1 MSVFSNDTVSAG
13 IRAPLTIDESDFE
26 YSLSPRSR
34 RNSIGSSYCS
44 NSELES
50 EGFVSGEDDSE
61 TMPCVTGQDEE
72 IIEETHFVHEF
83 GFHNPSV
90 VRPNG
95 ETVRVSSFSNVCG
108 FSRPSVTDPY
118 DNFAKESGIVHR
130 NAFFRPFVGNPD
142 GEFARETGDVNR
154 NSFSRPFVGSPDV
167 KTCNVISDVDG
178 FDDSR
183 SFSSESCG
191 EFVENEVYVPD
202 SSGSRPI
209 VTVTDEENLENSP
222 ALVVDIIKVS
232 EAMLKSHIPIAKISR
247 ESDDDDDDDQGSEDL
262 ENERTVDIIR
272 VPSSEVLHGL
282 NTALKVRM
290 LEGDEGND
298 DYEPQAESMVEMEFV
313 KDMVISSCVSGP
325 KDEKEHNFGEDDII
339 KCVITSNTVQDRV
352 NKPYNIDEETQE
364 TDAIDNRKKYADSV
378 GHSNTVLEDNFVFSQ
393 SVESEKL
400 EIEREREEIFEDL
413 PLEFLG
419 LPKAL
424 TENVL
429 ANMYDS
435 ILGDE
440 CQSVSKVATLD
451 QETAKEAVYFD
462 ELSGELK
469 SKAMMVE
476 TDRDSI
482 TLSNEE
488 ISLDHSQGIDC
499 QIVTDSDNSV
509 VKPPQSGDG
518 VENFSPDCISGDF
531 GSLFSSTL
539 PIIEE
544 RSETEKKTKLEKI
557 QHAQVE
563 YLRLVDQFSR
573 FQDDFVASNVLGQ
586 LSDTEAKPSFPAF
599 SLDSAATELQAR
611 QNVDLG
617 FSLCIL
623 VIGKT
628 GVGKSATI
636 NSIFRQNKTSVNA
649 FEPSM
654 TRVKEINGE
663 IYGVKVKVFDTPGL
677 STCPIDQK
685 SNRKLLSSIK
695 KLMRKSPM
703 DVILYVDRLDTQ
715 LGSLND
721 LPLLK
726 SITSCLGSSIWRKS
740 VLAFT
745 HANLVPP
752 DGPAGYPLSYEEFI
766 DQQSRSVRQLIRQLS
781 GEMNNDLTVPV
792 SLVENHPSAKETK
805 ENGEEEWRFKLLFS
819 FYSKKI
825 LSESRS
831 VVRVDSPMDNAKDFF
846 KYRFLEPS
854 CRMILTRPVF
864 ESYCDCGYDG
874 VLVGDSLDVWSR
886 PPAVFSIRLAKD
898 KKDLKLNVSL
908 GSNKKLSGKISVK
921 TGGLDPIQIAA
932 LTFFPIAKAV
942 FDKIFRQSVED

>member
-34 RNSIGSSYCS
+34 GNSIGSSFCS
-44 NSELES
+44 NSELEL

-61 TMPCVTGQDEE
+61 TMPHVTRQDEE
-72 IIEETHFVHEF
+72 ILREAHLFNGF
-83 GFHNPSV
+83 GFHQPSV
-90 VRPNG
+90 VKANG
-95 ETVRVSSFSNVCG
+95 ETVQASSFSNVCG
-108 FSRPSVTDPY
+108 FSCPPVRDPY

-154 NSFSRPFVGSPDV
+154 NSFSRPFVGGPDV
-167 KTCNVISDVDG
+167 KTCKVISGVNRS
-178 FDDSR
+178 DDSR
-183 SFSSESCG
+183 SFSSESGG

-209 VTVTDEENLENSP
+209 VTITDEEDLENGP
-222 ALVVDIIKVS
+222 ALVVDIIKIS
-232 EAMLKSHIPIAKISR
+232 EALLKSHIPIAKISR
-247 ESDDDDDDDQGSEDL
+247 ESDDDDEGSDDL
-262 ENERTVDIIR
+262 ENECSVDITR
-272 VPSSEVLHGL
+272 VPSSEVQYGL
-282 NTALKVRM
+282 NSALKVRM
-290 LEGDEGND
+290 SEVGEGDD

-325 KDEKEHNFGEDDII
+325 KDENEHNFVEEDII

-352 NKPYNIDEETQE
+352 NEPYNIDEETQK
-364 TDAIDNRKKYADSV
+364 TDATDGRKKYADLV
-378 GHSNTVLEDNFVFSQ
+378 GHSNTGLEDNFVFNQ

-400 EIEREREEIFEDL
+400 EIEREREEIFEDM
-413 PLEFLG
+413 PHEFLG

-429 ANMYDS
+429 GNMYDS

-440 CQSVSKVATLD
+440 CRSVFKVSTLD
-451 QETAKEAVYFD
+451 QETTKEAVHFD
-462 ELSGELK
+462 ELPGELK
-469 SKAMMVE
+469 SEAMMVE
-476 TDRDSI
+476 TDIDSI
-482 TLSNEE
+482 ALSNEE
-488 ISLDHSQGIDC
+488 ISVDHSQGTDC
-499 QIVTDSDNSV
+499 QIITYSDDSV
-509 VKPPQSGDG
+509 VKPSQSGDV
-518 VENFSPDCISGDF
+518 VENFSPDCISGDS
-531 GSLFSSTL
+531 GSLFSSTP
-539 PIIEE
+539 PITGA
-544 RSETEKKTKLEKI
+544 RSETGTKKKLEKI
-557 QHAQVE
+557 QHVQVE
-563 YLRLVDQFSR
+563 YLRLVD
-573 FQDDFVASNVLGQ
+573 SNVLGQ
-586 LSDTEAKPSFPAF
+586 MSIAEAKPSSQEF
-599 SLDSAATELQAR
+599 SLDSAATELEAR
-611 QNVDLG
+611 HNVDLG

-636 NSIFRQNKTSVNA
+636 NSIFRKNKTTVNA
-649 FEPSM
+649 FEPST

-677 STCPIDQK
+677 SAYPIDQK

-695 KLMRKSPM
+695 KLMRKSPP

-726 SITSCLGSSIWRKS
+726 SITSCLGSSIWQKS

-766 DQQSRSVRQLIRQLS
+766 DQQSRAVRQLIRQLA
-781 GEMNNDLTVPV
+781 GEMNNDLKVPI
-792 SLVENHPSAKETK
+792 SIVENHPSTKETK
-805 ENGEEEWRFKLLFS
+805 ENGEEEWLSKLLFS

-825 LSESRS
+825 LSELRS
-831 VVRVDSPMDNAKDFF
+831 VVRVDSPMDNVKHFF
-846 KYRFLEPS
+846 KYQFLEPS
-854 CRMILTRPVF
+854 SWMILTRPVF
-864 ESYCDCGYDG
+864 QSHCDCGYDG

-921 TGGLDPIQIAA
+921 TGCLDPLQIAA
-932 LTFFPIAKAV
+932 LTFFPIAKGV